1 MAKQKNQLHKRGTDL
16 TLSQENDDSMFP
28 SAEELEKLNAVD
40 SEIPKFIRESA
51 EREQTHRHI
60 MQKEGIKISGRE
72 QLFTHGFNYF
82 GMFGFIVI
90 ALALIYFSYDLIKSD
105 KELIGG
111 IFLGSTL
118 LGIGYILVGRV
129 KNRKV

>member
-1 MAKQKNQLHKRGTDL
+1 
-16 TLSQENDDSMFP
+16 MFP